1 VQTLLDDP
9 VVDRLPTAG
18 RLLRLRAQFGDERLE
33 AACQRALAGDDPAY
47 KTVKHILIQK
57 LETEPL
63 PTAATLP
70 PATTFARTADEL
82 VGHLAGGELWN

>member
-1 VQTLLDDP
+1 
-9 VVDRLPTAG
+9 VVDRLPTTG

-33 AACQRALAGDDPAY
+33 AACGRALAGDDPAY

-57 LETEPL
+57 LETQPL
-63 PTAATLP
+63 PTSTILP

-82 VGHLAGGELWN
+82 VGHLTGRPGGESWN